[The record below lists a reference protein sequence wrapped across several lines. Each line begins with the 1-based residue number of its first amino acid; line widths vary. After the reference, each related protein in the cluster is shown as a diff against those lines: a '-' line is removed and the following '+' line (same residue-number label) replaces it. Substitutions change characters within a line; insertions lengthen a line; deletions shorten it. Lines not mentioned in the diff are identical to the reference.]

1 MHKISAFKELINVI
15 NYLSQD
21 RQLENCK
28 IQADRAAGCSVERVS
43 SDVVIIATQC
53 IRVQLY

>member
-15 NYLSQD
+15 NYLSQEG
-21 RQLENCK
+21 QLENCK
-28 IQADRAAGCSVERVS
+28 IRADRTAGCSVEHVS

>member
-15 NYLSQD
+15 NCLSQD
-21 RQLENCK
+21 GQLENCN
-28 IQADRAAGCSVERVS
+28 IRADRAAGSSVEHVS

-53 IRVQLY
+53 IIVQFY